1 MKFNIIAQVED
12 DGEYVEALQI
22 ELNQEYSCSMIDL
35 DTFSVEARN
44 LKQDGKVFYEGNR
57 KITDIYLSN
66 EFGKKENKGQY
77 LFIEL
82 EHGYQN
88 NASVSIYYNVVMK
101 NGIWDFFN
109 SYNLELQLSYTLK
122 QNKPLSFNEGI
133 LETTYKQNK
142 VVRPLADLF
151 SYETTKSGL
160 AYRQY
165 VPTIEN
171 ESHPLIIW
179 FHGSG
184 EGGQNNLSHI
194 IANKGAV
201 AFVKEDVQALFK
213 GAYVL
218 APQCPYNWAVTKEG
232 LEKINLPLVD
242 DIKESPDYVPQVMD
256 MIHEVCL
263 KYPNIDQK
271 RIYLA
276 GCSAGA
282 SMVWKVLLRDPEK
295 FAGVIPICGPE
306 ISKEELAKVV
316 NVPIW
321 MVHSKDDTTVPVEGS
336 IQNKSY
342 LDKLNGKAKLT
353 LYENVSLN
361 GNNYPGHWSWIYAL
375 NNLPQ
380 DQGIS
385 LFEWLSKQERK

>member
-1 MKFNIIAQVED
+1 MNFNIIAQVED
-12 DGEYVEALQI
+12 DGEYVETLQI
-22 ELNQEYSCSMIDL
+22 ELDQEYTCSSIDL
-35 DTFSVEARN
+35 DAFSVEARN
-44 LKQDGKVFYEGNR
+44 LKQDGEVFYEGNR

-66 EFGKKENKGQY
+66 ELGKTENNGKY

-82 EHGYQN
+82 EHGYQKG
-88 NASVSIYYNVVMK
+88 ASVSIYYNVIMK

-109 SYNLELQLSYTLK
+109 SYNLELQLNYTLK
-122 QNKPLSFNEGI
+122 QNKPLSFNEGV
-133 LETTYKQNK
+133 LETNYQQNK
-142 VVRPLADLF
+142 IIRPLADLF
-151 SYETTKSGL
+151 SYEVTKSGL

-194 IANKGAV
+194 IAKKGAV
-201 AFVKEDVQALFK
+201 AFVSHDVQSLFK

-218 APQCPYNWAVTKEG
+218 EPQCHYNWAVTKEG

-256 MIHEVCL
+256 MMDEVSS

-282 SMVWKVLLRDPEK
+282 SMVWNVLLRNPEK

-316 NVPIW
+316 NVPVW
-321 MVHSKDDTTVPVEGS
+321 MVHSKDDTTVSVEGS
-336 IQNKSY
+336 IQNKAY
-342 LDKLNGKAKLT
+342 LDELNGKAKLT